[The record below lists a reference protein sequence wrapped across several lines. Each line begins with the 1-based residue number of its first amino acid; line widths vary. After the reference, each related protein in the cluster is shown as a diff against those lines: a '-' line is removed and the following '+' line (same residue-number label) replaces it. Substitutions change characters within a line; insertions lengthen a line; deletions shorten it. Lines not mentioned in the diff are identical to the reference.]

1 MTSEHNLV
9 LRKSRTRSRSRL
21 LISMDLLEVGRETE
35 GVLSQIALWDC
46 FQGQIR
52 TQLRAKLRNSQ

>member
-9 LRKSRTRSRSRL
+9 LGKSPTRSRSRL
-21 LISMDLLEVGRETE
+21 LISMDLLEVARETG

-46 FQGQIR
+46 FPGQIR